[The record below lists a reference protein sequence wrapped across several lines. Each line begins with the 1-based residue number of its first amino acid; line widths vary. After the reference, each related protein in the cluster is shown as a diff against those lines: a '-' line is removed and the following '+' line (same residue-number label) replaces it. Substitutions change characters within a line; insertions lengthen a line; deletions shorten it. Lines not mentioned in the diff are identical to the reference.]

1 MVVIMSLSFLQHVQM
16 SLSLYKFSND
26 NGIAGYVIVTASLC
40 HLNEFCFGVFGTSWQ
55 IKRAFS
61 VLCDREEELLNYRPR
76 VRSVYPLMTQIKIVD
91 ASQVNVSKKS
101 ASS

>member
-1 MVVIMSLSFLQHVQM
+1 M
-16 SLSLYKFSND
+16 
-26 NGIAGYVIVTASLC
+26 
-40 HLNEFCFGVFGTSWQ
+40 
-55 IKRAFS
+55 KRAFS

-76 VRSVYPLMTQIKIVD
+76 VRSVYPLMTQIKIVG